1 MMIVDYF
8 QSVHRGRQRLGQ
20 QKRRI
25 TEIEE
30 HVISTNVPMD
40 KLDVI
45 GGNIYFGEEW
55 DTLIYLQ
62 ECYKQDL
69 NLQILEENYAYSQ
82 IQALGDETV
91 TALLV
96 DRYFLGLTIDTT
108 ANNEGYHP
116 RTVSRKCSQA
126 LRDLS
131 RRFPH
136 ISEIPASEIA
146 HPIRYYIEQ
155 FDPDYLSDYYELKEQ
170 YETGEWRPSG
180 KELPE

>member
-1 MMIVDYF
+1 MTIVDYF

-96 DRYFLGLTIDTT
+96 D
-108 ANNEGYHP
+108 YHP